1 MKPGI
6 AQIQQT
12 YPNNGLG
19 SYWRLSNRSAPFKS
33 PFWKNIYTG
42 FALVGNTLKDAFIE
56 LFFVFIFWLIITKMG
71 QGRDLV
77 VSLFEPDGIYN
88 KWRIFYTVLSA
99 VSLSVSMWIIPAFLF
114 QLRDKKKRNHREYRS
129 IFNRHLFFVHRVLP
143 LIPFWLLASVL
154 FHQKGT
160 SWLFTGLSVVQL
172 FLLFWFNEKI
182 KTRMARVIYA
192 GSVVLLLM
200 IAVFYFRSVYKET
213 YTEAKVALSVI
224 LYLIAFLLHFF
235 FHEMDREILQRHA
248 MTDEDDIGKIRR
260 HPVNSIF
267 YFILFFV
274 HVFLLVLY
282 FSDYNFRV
290 APESMMLYIFSMYV
304 FFIDLFLYWVNLSH
318 QRKFMTIFAGIA
330 IFLIYW
336 FSPAVNLNLSHYTL
350 DTIKDSSAL
359 YGHPRM
365 SFEQRYQLLKQQI
378 DSNKSGQPYP
388 IILVSGQGGGS
399 RAAVW
404 FTQNLIN
411 FDYYTRGKFR
421 EHIFSI
427 STVSGSSAGLGSLF
441 TYWELSDKNDIDAGW
456 LEFPMKVYAN
466 NFVGSSVKG
475 MLLTDLWKT
484 AIPFGSFES
493 DRNTILQDEE
503 SYFNQKAALEILQH
517 KKLRDETNIPFG
529 DRILTKDFMNFFYR
543 KSGDTLQL
551 KDRPVVLINSTRSND
566 GRRGIISPIK
576 LTDDVFNDAIDIA
589 GYLYEDSVCN
599 YKNDRLCY
607 TRKRNISLG
616 QACNLS
622 ELFPLFSAPAY
633 IDSLGSFVDGA
644 YHENSGLKTTLDVYL
659 QLKKLFERDK
669 MDPAKYAIYIVYLKN
684 DSEKKELYKPVN
696 SELPF
701 ALPLKALSSQ
711 PFAGSESY
719 FEEKARFVED
729 RQKNVEFLS
738 IQLDNQLIKEI
749 SDSTTTVLNKSGRDI
764 EEEILYDLRTESDDN
779 TLNFP
784 LARWLSKSVIKRMR
798 LATFPI
804 KVNQQEDDKR
814 MFGLLKKII
823 SIHGTRHAPYY
834 PFMKWTPNAVHL
846 ILRQQ
851 DE

>member
-1 MKPGI
+1 MKPAF
-6 AQIQQT
+6 AQIQET

-19 SYWRLSNRSAPFKS
+19 SYWRLSNRTAPFKS
-33 PFWKNIYTG
+33 PFWKNIYTA
-42 FALVGNTLKDAFIE
+42 FTLAGHVIKDAFIE
-56 LFFVFIFWLIITKMG
+56 LFFVLVFWLIITKMG

-88 KWRIFYTVLSA
+88 KWRIFFTVLSA
-99 VSLSVSMWIIPAFLF
+99 ASLSVSMWIIPAFLF
-114 QLRDKKKRNHREYRS
+114 QVRDKRNRHQAAYRS
-129 IFNRHLFFVHRVLP
+129 IFMRHLFFVHRVLP

-154 FHQKGT
+154 FNQRGAG
-160 SWLFTGLSVVQL
+160 WLFTGLAALQL
-172 FLLFWFNEKI
+172 VALYWFNEKI
-182 KTRMARVIYA
+182 KTTKARIIYA
-192 GSVVLLLM
+192 ASFSVLLL
-200 IAVFYFRSVYKET
+200 IAVFYFRAVYKVT
-213 YTEAKVALSVI
+213 YTEAKIVLSVI
-224 LYLIAFLLHFF
+224 LFLLAFLLHFV
-235 FHEMDREILQRHA
+235 FHEMDRMLLERH
-248 MTDEDDIGKIRR
+248 TLTKEDEIGKIRR
-260 HPVNSIF
+260 HPFNSIF
-267 YFILFFV
+267 YFSLLFV
-274 HVFLLVLY
+274 HVLLLALY
-282 FSDYNFRV
+282 FSDYSFHI

-304 FFIDLFLYWVNLSH
+304 FFIDLFVYWVKMSH
-318 QRKFMTIFAGIA
+318 QRRFITMIAAAGIVLLFMTSR
-330 IFLIYW
+330 Y
-336 FSPAVNLNLSHYTL
+336 VNVNLSHYTL
-350 DTIKDSSAL
+350 DTIKDSSVL
-359 YGHPRM
+359 QGHQRM
-365 SFEQRYQLLKQQI
+365 SFEDRYRMLKEKI

-388 IILVSGQGGGS
+388 ILLVSGQGGGS

-411 FDYYTRGKFR
+411 FDYYTRGTFR

-441 TYWELSDKNDIDAGW
+441 TYWELSDKNDIDQAW

-484 AIPFGSFES
+484 AIPFGKFES

-503 SYFNQKAALEILQH
+503 SYFNQKAALEILQG
-517 KKLRDETNIPFG
+517 KKLSDKTNIPFH
-529 DRILTKDFMNFFYR
+529 DRVLTKDFMNFFYEH
-543 KSGDTLQL
+543 SADTLRL

-607 TRKRNISLG
+607 TRKRNISFG

-659 QLKKLFERDK
+659 QLKKLFEQDK
-669 MDPAKYAIYIVYLKN
+669 VDPSKYAIYIVYLKN
-684 DSEKKELYKPVN
+684 DSEKKQLYKPVN

-738 IQLDNQLIKEI
+738 IQLDNQLIKDI
-749 SDSTTTVLNKSGRDI
+749 SDSTTTGIGKKGRDI

-798 LATFPI
+798 LATFPV
-804 KVNQQEDDKR
+804 KVHQQEDDKR
-814 MFGLLKKII
+814 MFGLLKKIM
-823 SIHGTRHAPYY
+823 SIHGVGHGPYY
-834 PFMKWTPNAVHL
+834 PFMKWTPNAVDL
-846 ILRQQ
+846 IYRQQ
-851 DE
+851 EK

>member
-1 MKPGI
+1 MSTNISPV
-6 AQIQQT
+6 QQN

-19 SYWRLSNRSAPFKS
+19 SYWRLSNRNAPFAS
-33 PFWKNIYTG
+33 PFWKNIYTAFTLAG
-42 FALVGNTLKDAFIE
+42 HVLKDAAIE
-56 LFFVFIFWLIITKMG
+56 LFFVLMFWLIITKMG

-88 KWRIFYTVLSA
+88 QWRIFFTVLSA
-99 VSLSVSMWIIPAFLF
+99 ASLSVSMWIIPAFLF
-114 QLRDKKKRNHREYRS
+114 QVRDKKNRHYAAYRS
-129 IFNRHLFFVHRVLP
+129 IFQRHLFFVHRVLP

-154 FHQKGT
+154 FNQRG
-160 SWLFTGLSVVQL
+160 SGWLFTGLAVLQL
-172 FLLFWFNEKI
+172 MLIYWFNEKI
-182 KTRMARVIYA
+182 KTPKARMIYA
-192 GSVVLLLM
+192 AGFSLLLL
-200 IAVFYFRSVYKET
+200 IAVFYFRAVYKTT
-213 YTEAKVALSVI
+213 YTEAKIALSVI
-224 LYLIAFLLHFF
+224 LYLVAFLLHFF
-235 FHEMDREILQRHA
+235 FHEMDRLLLQRH
-248 MTDEDDIGKIRR
+248 TLTEENDIGKISR
-260 HPVNSIF
+260 HPVNSLF
-267 YFILFFV
+267 YFLLLAV
-274 HVFLLVLY
+274 HLCLVALY
-282 FSDYNFRV
+282 FTDYKFNV
-290 APESMMLYIFSMYV
+290 APESMMLYIFSLYV
-304 FFIDLFLYWVNLSH
+304 FVIDLFVYWLKMTQ
-318 QRKFMTIFAGIA
+318 QRRFMTMIVAAGIVLL
-330 IFLIYW
+330 FMV
-336 FSPAVNLNLSHYTL
+336 SPAVNLNLSHYTL

-359 YGHPRM
+359 HGHPRM
-365 SFEQRYQLLKQQI
+365 SFEQRYQLLKQKI

-475 MLLTDLWKT
+475 MLLTDFWKT

-529 DRILTKDFMNFFYR
+529 ERILTKDFMNFFYH
-543 KSGDTLQL
+543 KSGDSLQL

-607 TRKRNISLG
+607 TRKRNISFG

-659 QLKKLFERDK
+659 QLRKLFERDN

-749 SDSTTTVLNKSGRDI
+749 SDSTTTGLKKSDQNI
-764 EEEILYDLRTESDDN
+764 EEEILYDLRTEPDDN

-823 SIHGTRHAPYY
+823 SIHDTRHAPYY

-846 ILRQQ
+846 ILQQ
-851 DE
+851 KDE